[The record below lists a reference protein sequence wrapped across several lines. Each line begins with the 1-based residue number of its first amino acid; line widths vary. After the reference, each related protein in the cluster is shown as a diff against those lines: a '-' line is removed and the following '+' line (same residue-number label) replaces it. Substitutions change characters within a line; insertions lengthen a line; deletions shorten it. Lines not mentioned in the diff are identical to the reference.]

1 MLFTLQVPFKEEL
14 INELKFIVKCSG
26 SKQVRKKSESSSKNE
41 NDSTRGCTPPY
52 GFVPTVIRTSP
63 IDNK

>member
-1 MLFTLQVPFKEEL
+1 VSFKQEL
-14 INELKFIVKCSG
+14 IDELKFIAKCSG
-26 SKQVRKKSESSSKNE
+26 SKPVRRRNGLSSKSE

-63 IDNK
+63 TDDK